1 MAVKQAIHCCKSHSN
16 AAASMVDEDTTSPED
31 AQEDS
36 RMMDFLKG
44 ALREVSFHQNT
55 STTAHLHNSKT
66 T

>member
-1 MAVKQAIHCCKSHSN
+1 
-16 AAASMVDEDTTSPED
+16 MVDEDTTSLED

-44 ALREVSFHQNT
+44 ALKEVSFHRNIP
-55 STTAHLHNSKT
+55 TTAHLHNSKT